1 MDADIL
7 LTLPLGVPQDGVLDR
22 TDAFAIAALDS
33 VTDGELIT
41 GLMLTMR
48 PVELNIDSRHRR
60 AAVGCHSHR
69 DTSIDRNASRD
80 ATGRVGGSGT
90 SASGGNTT
98 TGKIRENTGQRS
110 GVPRTTSRQ
119 RTALWAEVKECMEP
133 GGISTTALAS
143 NLECGA
149 ALTS

>member
-33 VTDGELIT
+33 VTDGELIA

-48 PVELNIDSRHRR
+48 PVELNVDSRHRR
-60 AAVGCHSHR
+60 TAVGCRVHR
-69 DTSIDRNASRD
+69 DTSVDRDASRD
-80 ATGRVGGSGT
+80 TNDRVGGSGT

-98 TGKIRENTGQRS
+98 TGKIREKAGQRS

-119 RTALWAEVKECMEP
+119 RTALWADVKECMES

-143 NLECGA
+143 NRE
-149 ALTS
+149 